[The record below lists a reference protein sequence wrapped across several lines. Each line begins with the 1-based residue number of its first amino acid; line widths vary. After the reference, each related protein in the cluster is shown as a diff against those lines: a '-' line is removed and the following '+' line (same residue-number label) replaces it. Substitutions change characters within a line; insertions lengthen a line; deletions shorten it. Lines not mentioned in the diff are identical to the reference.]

1 MRDKLISILIF
12 FCLCIVLPLQ
22 AQESDITD
30 MSPED
35 YIKLKLPPLDSLF
48 ENAKKNPLI
57 QIHDAKKEEEIG
69 LLSKEKKSWLKY
81 FSVGSSYHYGIQ
93 AYTSGYS
100 DSATPVYYQYNNNA
114 TSYYNVGG
122 SVSIPL
128 DDLFDRKRRIKNQK
142 LLIKESEYIKEQKID
157 ELKQEIIELYTA
169 ILSNLSILKLKA
181 EYMAFAKA
189 QYQVVENEFING
201 KIEASLLSDKKKV
214 QTDAASEYET
224 IRAILNNS
232 LLKLEVLTKTPIIHR
247 NNAK

>member
-1 MRDKLISILIF
+1 MRYNLFSIIGFSCLF
-12 FCLCIVLPLQ
+12 FAFPLH
-22 AQESDITD
+22 AQENDITD

-57 QIHDAKKEEEIG
+57 QIHDTKKEEELG

-142 LLIKESEYIKEQKID
+142 LLIKESEYTKEQKFD

-169 ILSNLSILKLKA
+169 VLSNLSILKLKA
-181 EYMAFAKA
+181 EYMAFAKS

-201 KIEASLLSDKKKV
+201 KVEASLLSDRKKI
-214 QTDAASEYET
+214 QLEAATEYET
-224 IRAILNNS
+224 TRALLNSS
-232 LLKLEVLTKTPIIHR
+232 LLRLEVLTRTSII
-247 NNAK
+247 NKK